1 MVLMGRDVTRIFS
14 SDEIKEFRDGADDPE
29 DPFLIKYIRQRWL
42 DGPSKKKYSLS
53 KEKLHYSQVGQ
64 SAMVDE
70 LLKKK
75 RNGFFI
81 ECGAADGQAFS
92 NTLFFERERNWTGLL
107 VEANPGLYQTLLNR
121 NRKAFSINACLSISN
136 MTKQT
141 KFKPVGL
148 LGGISGTMDE
158 THLRFVKTQP
168 SFQHDITVQCFPL
181 FSIMLAL
188 GVKTIDYFS
197 LDVEGP
203 ELEILETIPFHKL
216 YIKVFSVE
224 YRLNDMVKTDEE
236 GSMKKLNKLRDFFKR
251 TGIYEEAGIR
261 PQFTDKKQT
270 DRQGLDVIFVRK

>member
-1 MVLMGRDVTRIFS
+1 
-14 SDEIKEFRDGADDPE
+14 
-29 DPFLIKYIRQRWL
+29 
-42 DGPSKKKYSLS
+42 
-53 KEKLHYSQVGQ
+53 
-64 SAMVDE
+64 MVDE

-81 ECGAADGQAFS
+81 ECGAADGEAFS

-121 NRKAFSINACLSISN
+121 NRKAFSINACLSTSN
-136 MTKQT
+136 TTKQT

-158 THLRFVKTQP
+158 THLRYVKKQP
-168 SFQHDITVQCFPL
+168 SFQSDVTVQCFPL
-181 FSIMLAL
+181 FSIMSAL
-188 GVKTIDYFS
+188 GVKTVDYFS

-203 ELEILETIPFHKL
+203 ELDILETIPFDKL

-224 YRLNDMVKTDEE
+224 YRLTDMVKTDEE

-261 PQFTDKKQT
+261 PHLTDKKQT
-270 DRQGLDVIFVRK
+270 ERQGLDVIFVRK